1 MRGKRL
7 CLCSLVLALL
17 LGTNV
22 WAAEPSQTPAEEDT
36 GTAVDT
42 MTKTMR
48 LPAGQVT
55 LIPRYEDT
63 GDILYILGKGSI
75 RIRVTGT
82 GEAEG
87 ADVYT
92 LTKTLTELPDNDLE
106 RIPMTVK
113 QDGNT
118 CELLYVIYTV
128 TSWDEYELPEE
139 YRAVCCYGW
148 LEKYYVSY
156 DSEWEATMTYI
167 GYPIGGGLKSTLIDY
182 VYDYEELRNRV
193 LREGDAG
200 AEEGGN
206 GEEEAAHT
214 EGYGDLSNIEE
225 EETPLG
231 GLKGSNMAAIAGA
244 AAGCALVAVLA
255 YLYFLTAPIYA
266 AVYTGGYKRIGRV
279 RMKHQK
285 DHYEAVLTEYLMEK
299 GETQNFM
306 IRVSKYLQTRSQT
319 EILDIRCPSGDVM
332 SRKLEKEVLFMVPLE
347 E

>member
-1 MRGKRL
+1 
-7 CLCSLVLALL
+7 
-17 LGTNV
+17 
-22 WAAEPSQTPAEEDT
+22 
-36 GTAVDT
+36 
-42 MTKTMR
+42 
-48 LPAGQVT
+48 
-55 LIPRYEDT
+55 
-63 GDILYILGKGSI
+63 
-75 RIRVTGT
+75 
-82 GEAEG
+82 
-87 ADVYT
+87 
-92 LTKTLTELPDNDLE
+92 
-106 RIPMTVK
+106 MTVK